1 MELEES
7 LMKNIYRIVETS
19 PYMVIGSNNKL
30 RHTVHPVDTSS
41 DGGGEV
47 VIDLYNYQGL
57 KTTNVYVNKDGKISL
72 YEQKIIK
79 KSIFA
84 VYRNQSLQETSKLYL
99 GEIPK
104 EYNKDT
110 AQCEIIDKDNTARSY
125 KLLWACKMSH
135 IVYGTNTIELF
146 KNESNITNIT
156 AIFDTGTNLIIL
168 PKDFYEIVYGKV
180 IDKIECL
187 EMGGEFISLL
197 CLDINN
203 FTTLGFVFDGYD
215 LTFDSSDLFQAHL
228 LPDGEYI
235 YNFRILFAENANYAL
250 FGMPFF
256 EKYFTIFDS
265 ESKKM
270 KFTNYPNSNNSI
282 IKVKWYLFFQEHKLL
297 IIICSIVLGILIL
310 ATLSIIGVLV
320 IKKCCCKKKN
330 SDDSMYNS
338 INKIEGFIPSMDTL
352 DP

>member
-7 LMKNIYRIVETS
+7 LMKNIYRIVDTS

-57 KTTNVYVNKDGKISL
+57 KTINVYVNKDGKIAL

-135 IVYGTNTIELF
+135 IVYVTNTIELF

-168 PKDFYEIVYGKV
+168 PKDFYEIVYRKV
-180 IDKIECL
+180 MDKIECL
-187 EMGGEFISLL
+187 EMGGKFISLL

-282 IKVKWYLFFQEHKLL
+282 IKVK
-297 IIICSIVLGILIL
+297 
-310 ATLSIIGVLV
+310 
-320 IKKCCCKKKN
+320 
-330 SDDSMYNS
+330 
-338 INKIEGFIPSMDTL
+338 
-352 DP
+352 

>member
-1 MELEES
+1 ML
-7 LMKNIYRIVETS
+7 
-19 PYMVIGSNNKL
+19 
-30 RHTVHPVDTSS
+30 
-41 DGGGEV
+41 
-47 VIDLYNYQGL
+47 
-57 KTTNVYVNKDGKISL
+57 
-72 YEQKIIK
+72 
-79 KSIFA
+79 
-84 VYRNQSLQETSKLYL
+84 
-99 GEIPK
+99 
-104 EYNKDT
+104 
-110 AQCEIIDKDNTARSY
+110 
-125 KLLWACKMSH
+125 
-135 IVYGTNTIELF
+135 
-146 KNESNITNIT
+146 
-156 AIFDTGTNLIIL
+156 
-168 PKDFYEIVYGKV
+168 
-180 IDKIECL
+180 
-187 EMGGEFISLL
+187 
-197 CLDINN
+197 
-203 FTTLGFVFDGYD
+203 DGYD